1 MAFAL
6 KTACPTVAAKA
17 SRKTAVVC
25 RAGKYDEEL
34 VKTAKTIATPGR
46 GILAM
51 DESNATCGKRLDSIG
66 VENTEDNRRAY
77 RELLLSAPG
86 LGKYVSGA
94 ILFEETLFQNT
105 KSGKSMVAVLNE
117 QGIAPGIKVDE
128 GLVPL
133 EGGLEGETWTKGLEN
148 LAAAAREYKAQG
160 AEFAKWRATIKVQ
173 QGGPSDKAIE
183 RNAEDLAS
191 YAAICQV
198 SGLVPIVEPEILID
212 GHHDIGRFQA
222 VTERVIAETFTH
234 MWRKGV
240 HLEGALLKPQMV
252 IPGADYAGGKATPEE
267 VAHHTVT
274 ALRRV
279 VPPALPGI
287 LFLSGGQSEEEATL
301 NLNAI
306 NVAARQMGRAPW
318 SLSFSYG
325 RALQHSVLKTWAA
338 NQAAVADAQA
348 MALAL
353 AEANSRAALG
363 NYSGPH
369 PTTASTESLRENF
382 RGWSGAA
389 PAH

>member
-1 MAFAL
+1 
-6 KTACPTVAAKA
+6 
-17 SRKTAVVC
+17 
-25 RAGKYDEEL
+25 
-34 VKTAKTIATPGR
+34 
-46 GILAM
+46 
-51 DESNATCGKRLDSIG
+51 
-66 VENTEDNRRAY
+66 
-77 RELLLSAPG
+77 
-86 LGKYVSGA
+86 
-94 ILFEETLFQNT
+94 
-105 KSGKSMVAVLNE
+105 MVAVLNE